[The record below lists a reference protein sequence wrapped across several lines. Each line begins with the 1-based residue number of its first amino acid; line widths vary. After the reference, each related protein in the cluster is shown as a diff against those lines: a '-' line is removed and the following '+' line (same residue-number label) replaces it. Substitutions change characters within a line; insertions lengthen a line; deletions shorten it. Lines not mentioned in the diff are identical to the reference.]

1 MKRRVERSSEDKSNL
16 DKRLRRIGG
25 QVDGVR
31 RMIDEG
37 EYCVDVLTQISAMTG
52 ALRKVGELVLEQ
64 HLRTCVRDAMRS
76 DNDTDR
82 DEKVAEIIKLFQKQ
96 AK

>member
-1 MKRRVERSSEDKSNL
+1 MKRRVERSSDDKLNL

-37 EYCVDVLTQISAMTG
+37 EYCVDVLTQISAVTG

-64 HLRTCVRDAMRS
+64 HLHTCVRDAMRS
-76 DNDTDR
+76 DNDADR
-82 DEKVAEIIKLFQKQ
+82 EEKVAEILKLFQKQ
-96 AK
+96 LK